1 MYNNLPIKISHTCQT
16 PPPNT
21 KHQRPHSFPPQKK
34 KLHPPHKNTTK
45 TPVGYPEAKTVYNNV
60 TMRAFNILVE
70 TSNSKDPT
78 EEVSPSLSVYKFKKK
93 YTNI

>member
-1 MYNNLPIKISHTCQT
+1 M
-16 PPPNT
+16 
-21 KHQRPHSFPPQKK
+21 
-34 KLHPPHKNTTK
+34 
-45 TPVGYPEAKTVYNNV
+45 YNNV